1 MPLRLV
7 LGVAL
12 VVVGCDGNASSSQ
25 PAGTPCG
32 DSSFF
37 TACVH
42 SCGETNDSEA
52 VAATCTGGKYHCD
65 APLIPAAAC
74 DPSGWTVS
82 RLPCGPW
89 VAGYDCGQSCAVCDV
104 TRGWTCA
111 ACPDGSAAARM

>member
-1 MPLRLV
+1 MNAWLAV
-7 LGVAL
+7 LTGRV
-12 VVVGCDGNASSSQ
+12 
-25 PAGTPCG
+25 P
-32 DSSFF
+32 
-37 TACVH
+37 TA
-42 SCGETNDSEA
+42 A
-52 VAATCTGGKYHCD
+52 
-65 APLIPAAAC
+65 PAAAC